1 MIARLPQARRARALH
16 RPQAPLPRPKAQLL
30 IPSAPSRRRARLVAL
45 TVQVLALC
53 AGAQAEPQRAALQTG
68 TLHVVIEN
76 ARSARGNVHVDICP
90 EANFLSKCPYSAEA
104 SAREGRVEVIV
115 HGVPPGRYA
124 AQITHD
130 ENGNKKVD
138 RGFLGIPREGI
149 GFSNN
154 VRVRFHAPRF
164 ADAAFEVTAGTQSIA
179 VRLQYFGGS
188 GS

>member
-1 MIARLPQARRARALH
+1 MMRLAVPLLALIA
-16 RPQAPLPRPKAQLL
+16 
-30 IPSAPSRRRARLVAL
+30 VAL
-45 TVQVLALC
+45 AAPRVS
-53 AGAQAEPQRAALQTG
+53 AEDSG
-68 TLHVVIEN
+68 TLHVVIDN
-76 ARSARGNVHVDICP
+76 ARSARGNIHVDICP
-90 EANFLSKCPYSAEA
+90 QANFLSKCPYSAEA
-104 SAREGRVEVIV
+104 AARKGRVEVVV

-138 RGFLGIPREGI
+138 RGLLGIPREGI

-154 VRVRFHAPRF
+154 VRVRFRAPRF
-164 ADAAFEVTAGTQSIA
+164 AEAAFEVTGGRQSIS

>member
-1 MIARLPQARRARALH
+1 MIARLSQARRARAL
-16 RPQAPLPRPKAQLL
+16 
-30 IPSAPSRRRARLVAL
+30 PSRIASPTMSSDSLRQRARFIVSAL
-45 TVQVLALC
+45 PMLTLC
-53 AGAQAEPQRAALQTG
+53 AAAQAEPQSPEGQSG
-68 TLHVVIEN
+68 TLRVIIEN
-76 ARSARGNVHVDICP
+76 ARSARGNIHVDICP

-104 SAREGRVEVIV
+104 SARKGRVEVVV

-138 RGFLGIPREGI
+138 RGLLGIPREGI

-154 VRVRFHAPRF
+154 VHVRFRAPRF
-164 ADAAFEVTAGTQSIA
+164 SEAVFDVTGGTQSIS

>member
-1 MIARLPQARRARALH
+1 MTSRMLQARRARAF
-16 RPQAPLPRPKAQLL
+16 PG
-30 IPSAPSRRRARLVAL
+30 PSASLIIPFAPSHLRARYIAPILPM
-45 TVQVLALC
+45 LAPC
-53 AGAQAEPQRAALQTG
+53 AAAQAEPQHNADHSA

-76 ARSARGNVHVDICP
+76 ARSAHGNIHVDICP
-90 EANFLSKCPYSAEA
+90 RENFLSKCPYSAEA
-104 SAREGRVEVIV
+104 NARTGRVEVVV

-164 ADAAFEVTAGTQSIA
+164 ADAAFDVTGGTQSIA
-179 VRLQYFGGS
+179 VKLQYFGKS